1 MTSLRTAAFF
11 DVDGTVASSNVFV
24 VFLDFQR
31 SRLPGL
37 RFWVWL
43 AGFALRTPYYL
54 LLDLYDRRLFNTR
67 FSRNYRGIR
76 LDDVKA
82 WQQGAGGRFWR
93 RRLFADA
100 VTQAKAHKAQGH
112 LVVIVSGGLS
122 PMLEPL
128 AGYLEADA
136 IYASHMDAADG
147 CLTGRLTGVV
157 PVHKGKVASLQTA
170 AAELRIALGQSY
182 AYADHSSDL
191 PFLEAAGRPAV
202 VNAGRGLRRL
212 ARHRGWPVLRWRTH
226 ATVP

>member
-11 DVDGTVASSNVFV
+11 DVDGTMASSNVFV

-31 SRLPGL
+31 SRLQGL
-37 RFWVWL
+37 RFWAWL

-82 WQQGAGGRFWR
+82 WQQGAGERFWR
-93 RRLFADA
+93 RSLFTDA
-100 VTQAKAHKAQGH
+100 VTRIKAHKAQGH

-122 PMLEPL
+122 LMLEPL

-136 IYASHMDAADG
+136 LYAAHMDTADG
-147 CLTGRLTGVV
+147 LLTGLLTGVI
-157 PVHKGKVASLQTA
+157 PVHKGKVASLQA
-170 AAELRIALGQSY
+170 AAVELHIALDQSH
-182 AYADHSSDL
+182 AYADHSSDR
-191 PFLEAAGRPAV
+191 PFLEAAGHPVV
-202 VNAGRGLRRL
+202 VNASRGLRRL
-212 ARHRGWPVLRWRTH
+212 AQHRNWPTLRWRTH